1 MLCVGEYHLIVE
13 IDTTPPLYSIQ
24 TILRMDSSL
33 GLTEKN
39 ESPAIQPPS
48 EGEPVTSSNG
58 DGRTTDEGE
67 DIGPPLTKKAKIE
80 NGATDTSIAT
90 SNGEPSSPRDRDAS
104 PSDDDEDHGENN
116 EHLDEEE
123 IDYEEEEA
131 NSDDEELF
139 QQILALARAGR
150 IPVEY
155 LAARGIHVEFDDDE
169 PVEYPFDQP
178 PKSIDD
184 VADFIQ
190 SEKCQRIMVLAG

>member
-1 MLCVGEYHLIVE
+1 
-13 IDTTPPLYSIQ
+13 
-24 TILRMDSSL
+24 MDSSS
-33 GLTEKN
+33 GLTAKN
-39 ESPAIQPPS
+39 ESSAKQPPS
-48 EGEPVTSSNG
+48 ETDPVTSSNG
-58 DGRTTDEGE
+58 DGRTTTDEGE
-67 DIGPPLTKKAKIE
+67 DIGPPSTKKAKIE
-80 NGATDTSIAT
+80 VGATDTSVAT
-90 SNGEPSSPRDRDAS
+90 SNGDPSSPCDRDAS
-104 PSDDDEDHGENN
+104 PSDDDQNHGENN
-116 EHLDEEE
+116 EHLDEED

-131 NSDDEELF
+131 NPDDEELF

-190 SEKCQRIMVLAG
+190 SEKCQRIMILAG